1 MSFRAIIKRSQNQIE
16 MGLCLDYDD
25 MQFICSE
32 FPAIIKRLR
41 AEFEVQETT
50 FVSKKTTEEQQ
61 NELKVTKYHLHL
73 AESLL
78 EKVTTELSLNDDL
91 PF

>member
-1 MSFRAIIKRSQNQIE
+1 MSYRAIVKRSPNTIE

-25 MQFICSE
+25 MQFICRE

-41 AEFEVQETT
+41 TEFEGQETA

-61 NELKVTKYHLHL
+61 NELKVTKYHLSL

-78 EKVTTELSLNDDL
+78 ANATTELALNDDL

>member
-25 MQFICSE
+25 MQFICTE

-41 AEFEVQETT
+41 TEFEGQETT

-78 EKVTTELSLNDDL
+78 ANATTELALNDDL